1 MQGEKKWVDAPEETM
16 ALWPGRAAPGLLA
29 KLKYI
34 PGDTRATSKQTLGYL
49 APSPT
54 LFVNFYAKSYKD
66 PTLPNLRLGTLAEQ
80 VV

>member
-34 PGDTRATSKQTLGYL
+34 P
-49 APSPT
+49 
-54 LFVNFYAKSYKD
+54 
-66 PTLPNLRLGTLAEQ
+66 
-80 VV
+80 